1 MNIFIGVVNAQGRAH
16 AQGCAFMTCACMF
29 MNEQDGVQP
38 SPKSATNEQA
48 CVHPSSGVSNKLCVE
63 HGGVEHGGVE
73 HVPKSLFPRAA
84 QAEFR

>member
-1 MNIFIGVVNAQGRAH
+1 MNAQGRAH

-48 CVHPSSGVSNKLCVE
+48 CVHPSPGVSNKLCVE